1 MCSSVKNVYC
11 CLPFSDY
18 SVFSESKC
26 QKILR
31 IQNLFFIFLLLRVY
45 PRKVGRVYVAKA
57 GLGIRSLAFRVNRSF
72 IRGERATRAHR
83 SHPSFQKSDESD

>member
-1 MCSSVKNVYC
+1 MSKNSS
-11 CLPFSDY
+11 DT
-18 SVFSESKC
+18 ESF
-26 QKILR
+26 L
-31 IQNLFFIFLLLRVY
+31 FLLLRVY

-72 IRGERATRAHR
+72 IRGERATRAYR